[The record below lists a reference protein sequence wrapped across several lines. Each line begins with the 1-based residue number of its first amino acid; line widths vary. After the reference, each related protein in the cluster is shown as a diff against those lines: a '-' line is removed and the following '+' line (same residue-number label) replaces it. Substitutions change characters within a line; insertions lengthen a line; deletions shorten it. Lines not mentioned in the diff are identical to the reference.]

1 MTDPSLELPQ
11 ALSER
16 YRATRELGR
25 GAFGRVL
32 EAVRLEDGQGVAI
45 KLLVG
50 EVAQEGVVR
59 ERFFREGRAGTRLQH
74 PNVVRV
80 LELAEGEEPY
90 LIQELVPGGSLEERI
105 TAAPSGMDP
114 DAAGGFLEGI
124 LAGLM
129 AAHQEG
135 LTHRDLKPA
144 NILLD
149 AEGCPKLAD
158 FGLAH
163 GTFEAT
169 LTATG
174 TILGTPLYMA
184 PAQVMGET
192 PSPAW
197 DVYAAA
203 AIYYEMLVG
212 RPAFSGRSFID
223 IVEAKRRGLLAGPSV
238 EGAPVSPGVDKLLRT
253 ALGPDHALHFPDV
266 ASFRKAWSDLRK
278 LEELGLDTPTALAED
293 ADGGKTSV
301 LGEAPAPTP
310 ASGQAP
316 AAPAPASTPA
326 PEPRARW
333 PLLGVLVVAG
343 LGVGWVGGLGEAK
356 TQVPPAPPP
365 VAPEPALDPRLGEEL
380 EHLRLELK
388 EDAQVK
394 QVQELVGNH
403 QDEQHRDEF
412 REAAGVV
419 EQAFGAIDFVELARL
434 LRAGRLPD
442 EARRSFLE
450 VAALHQVVSRMSL
463 GGQMQ
468 DFRGPRQQALDDA
481 YAGMVRVR
489 RMPDAPL
496 VRTNIGQPPPPVREE
511 AFGQTWA
518 RIRGSD
524 TYPVT
529 ASDNGTYANCRVRR
543 RSPRGIPFEDPVSRE
558 TAFLVGNLNMKRD
571 VTLIEVAPYQAELP
585 LAEVPSGDL
594 ELIVRALG
602 WYPSIQLRLELR
614 GVEGEVTV
622 PVSLPLV
629 DGVEPKFESAFLYHR
644 VWIDRA
650 LFPGGLAEVSLRFTG
665 IQPATDG
672 EAVVYLFDV
681 WQRVE

>member
-1 MTDPSLELPQ
+1 MTDPSLELPS
-11 ALSER
+11 ALSGR

-74 PNVVRV
+74 LNVVRV

-90 LIQELVPGGSLEERI
+90 LVQELVPGGSLEERI
-105 TAAPSGMDP
+105 TAAPRGMDP
-114 DAAGGFLEGI
+114 EAAAGFLEGI
-124 LAGLM
+124 LAGLL

-149 AEGCPKLAD
+149 AKGCPKLAD

-163 GTFEAT
+163 GAFEAT

-212 RPAFSGRSFID
+212 RPAFGGGSFID
-223 IVEAKRRGLLAGPSV
+223 IVEAKRRGLLAGPSA
-238 EGAPVSPGVDKLLRT
+238 EGAPVSPGVDKLLRI

-266 ASFRKAWSDLRK
+266 ASFRKAWSDLRR
-278 LEELGLDTPTALAED
+278 LEELGLDTPTALAGD
-293 ADGGKTSV
+293 AGGGKTSV

-310 ASGQAP
+310 VRVP
-316 AAPAPASTPA
+316 AVPAPAPPAA
-326 PEPRARW
+326 PEPRVRW
-333 PLLGVLVVAG
+333 PLLGILVVAG
-343 LGVGWVGGLGEAK
+343 LAVGWVGGLGEAE
-356 TQVPPAPPP
+356 TEAPTAPPP

-380 EHLRLELK
+380 ERIRLELK
-388 EDAQVK
+388 GDAQVK

-403 QDEQHRDEF
+403 QDEQHEDEF

-419 EQAFGAIDFVELARL
+419 EQAFGALDFVELVRL
-434 LRAGRLPD
+434 LRAEGLPD
-442 EARRSFLE
+442 EARQSFLE

-463 GGQMQ
+463 GGQMV
-468 DFRGPRQQALDDA
+468 DLRGPRQQALDDA

-489 RMPDAPL
+489 RAPDMPL
-496 VRTNIGQPPPPVREE
+496 VRTNIGQPVAPVREE

-518 RIRGSD
+518 RIRGAD

-529 ASDNGTYANCRVRR
+529 ASDNGTYPNCRVRR
-543 RSPRGIPFEDPVSRE
+543 RSPRGVPFEDPVSRE
-558 TAFLVGNLNMKRD
+558 TAFLVGNLNMARD
-571 VTLIEVAPYQAELP
+571 VTMIEVAPYQAELP

-614 GVEGEVTV
+614 GVVGEVTV
-622 PVSLPLV
+622 PVSLPLA
-629 DGVEPKFESAFLYHR
+629 DGVEPKYKSAFLYHR

-650 LFPGGLAEVSLRFTG
+650 LCPGGLAEVSLRFTG